1 MSTEGTKHIVLAAI
15 GCPGIVSDD
24 RRSAAI
30 TYLNPSKY
38 LNIAEWLESAGVQR
52 VVLFNDLEL
61 GCYGVTVTPPEQ
73 LHFLSGDLLGGT
85 PDTFMVGMP
94 GTGLGVGFWM
104 NGTPHPSEGGHGL
117 LAISPHDDVESR
129 IWNGLR
135 KKDPSTWPV
144 YDDVACGK
152 GLVSLARILASTR
165 SNSGLNNA
173 PPADLNSIPDR
184 DLPGRLSTWAENPAT
199 PKQLHKFAKDV
210 FALFGTFLGRALQIP
225 VLTIMPQALFLAGN
239 ITIANLPHFQ
249 EQFLTAFQNHRYH
262 SKWLKSL
269 PIALVNN
276 LDLNIQGAVEAAKQN
291 IIR

>member
-1 MSTEGTKHIVLAAI
+1 MLIKSHLIPPGEFSDAALAVDIGATNLRICGCGIDYSHNTLKVLWTGTDPTGTEHHLRDVLLQAITKLQSTEGTKNIVLAAI

-104 NGTPHPSEGGHGL
+104 NGTPHSSEGGHGL

-129 IWNGLR
+129 IFHGGLA
-135 KKDPSTWPV
+135 D
-144 YDDVACGK
+144 G
-152 GLVSLARILASTR
+152 ASSRPDTGR
-165 SNSGLNNA
+165 VTM
-173 PPADLNSIPDR
+173 PA
-184 DLPGRLSTWAENPAT
+184 AA
-199 PKQLHKFAKDV
+199 
-210 FALFGTFLGRALQIP
+210 
-225 VLTIMPQALFLAGN
+225 PQAIVPRNWRLGILLAVRGRYFV
-239 ITIANLPHFQ
+239 IV
-249 EQFLTAFQNHRYH
+249 FLTQVDAARFFQQ
-262 SKWLKSL
+262 S
-269 PIALVNN
+269 
-276 LDLNIQGAVEAAKQN
+276 
-291 IIR
+291 